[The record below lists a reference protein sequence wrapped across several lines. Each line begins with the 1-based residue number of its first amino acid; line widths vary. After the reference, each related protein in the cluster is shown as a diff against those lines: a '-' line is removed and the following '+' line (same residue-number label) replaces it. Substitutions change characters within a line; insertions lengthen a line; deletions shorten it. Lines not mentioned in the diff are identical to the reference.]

1 MGYCRLVARR
11 EYRALQLANVRLLLG
26 DVRLELRLL
35 VVVVVQSRV
44 ERPRAAKG
52 GLYARRRMRNIRREY
67 QRTSA
72 DEMGH
77 GAYLTTDRRTA
88 KPLSSRSRYRLGGYQ
103 DALPCVPMKT
113 LQTP

>member
-44 ERPRAAKG
+44 ERQRAAKS
-52 GLYARRRMRNIRREY
+52 GLRAGPRMRNIRRKYEPTWTEWATV
-67 QRTSA
+67 RTSQP
-72 DEMGH
+72 
-77 GAYLTTDRRTA
+77 TDAQPIR
-88 KPLSSRSRYRLGGYQ
+88 
-103 DALPCVPMKT
+103 
-113 LQTP
+113 